1 MHNTA
6 IISAITLSLAL
17 VGCGDE
23 QEKEPQTPVAPEVIS
38 PAPAVDT
45 SDEPVLAGVPE
56 QVQTISIAGNTYR
69 VTVKGLIAPNAVTD
83 VSIVQTSRTPAAA
96 TIRVWV
102 GDESG
107 VGSMKIKV
115 HSHGA
120 RSHARPQAPSTL
132 PENSAIWIEVQLA
145 DGTFDS
151 GSIVIQ

>member
-1 MHNTA
+1 MHNST
-6 IISAITLSLAL
+6 IITIITLSLSL

-23 QEKEPQTPVAPEVIS
+23 PQKTPTAPEVIP
-38 PAPAVDT
+38 PAPVVDI
-45 SDEPVLAGVPE
+45 SDEPVSTSTSELVE
-56 QVQTISIAGNTYR
+56 TISLAGNTYS
-69 VTVKGLIAPNAVTD
+69 VTVKGSIAPNAVVD

-96 TIRVWV
+96 IRVWV

-107 VGSMKIKV
+107 VGSMKIRV

-145 DGTFDS
+145 DGTS
-151 GSIVIQ
+151 ETGSIAVQ